1 MKNNDFKNTELE
13 NIFSSKLTENGDFAY
28 NTVGNHLSDILF
40 MTAYYEKN
48 LNRIPKIGTTLYEK
62 LFSMFIRD
70 PRFGIGRRDL
80 GRALLKKTKATPQ
93 MVLDCGRWDDIFEIF
108 DTEEAAKIFY
118 KGITEGDFLAKKWAP
133 RYSSKNLMK
142 AREFAK
148 LWKMNKQEYGKFVK
162 AVETPEFKLS
172 SHNTDAI
179 DFSKLPSLALLKY
192 WKRFAGKNDTKE
204 RFQKYLESVKKGE
217 SKMNVSTTNVY
228 DIYRNRAKIDADLV
242 YSQLEK
248 ISGSWLPIIDVSGSM
263 FDRNDSIGKALSIGK
278 YLADTSTYCPNSFIT
293 FSSDPKLVKLG
304 AGTYNQQLNQINS
317 SNWGFNTNLGK
328 VMEML
333 IRLKKDMPE
342 YLVILSDMEFDYGSS
357 MKKDALMNLWKS
369 KGWTTKIVWWNFNSR
384 NETCPEMDKSGNIFL
399 SGYNPMLLKY
409 LEAGF
414 DNDKFIE
421 KLLFEYFKNVR
432 NNSNAKD
439 HLIYKNF

>member
-1 MKNNDFKNTELE
+1 MSMNKNYKNTELE
-13 NIFSSKLTENGDFAY
+13 NIFSSKRTENGDFAY

-40 MTAYYEKN
+40 MTAYYEN
-48 LNRIPKIGTTLYEK
+48 HLRQLPKIGFTPYEQ

-80 GRALLKKTKATPQ
+80 GRELMRKTHCTPQ
-93 MVLDCGRWDDIFEIF
+93 MVIDAGRWDDIFEVF
-108 DTEEAAKIFY
+108 DTEIAAKVFY
-118 KGITEGDFLAKKWAP
+118 DAIKNGDFLAKKWAP

-148 LWKMNKQEYGKFVK
+148 LWKMNKQQYGKFVK

-172 SHNTDAI
+172 SHDTDAI
-179 DFSKLPSLALLKY
+179 DFSKLPSLALIKY
-192 WKRFAGKNDTKE
+192 WKRFAGKDDTKE

-217 SKMNVSTTNVY
+217 SKMNVSTTTVY
-228 DIYRNRAKIDADLV
+228 DIYRNRARIDADLV

-263 FDRNDSIGKALSIGK
+263 HDSNDSIGKALSIGK
-278 YLADTSTYCPNSFIT
+278 YLADTSIYCPNSFIT
-293 FSSDPKLVKLG
+293 FSSRPELVKLSS
-304 AGTYNQQLNQINS
+304 GTYADQLSVINR
-317 SNWGFNTNLGK
+317 SNWGCNTDLGA
-328 VMEML
+328 VMDML
-333 IRLKKDMPE
+333 SRLNREMPE

-357 MKKDALMNLWKS
+357 MKKDALMQLWKA

-384 NETCPEMDKSGNIFL
+384 NETCPEMDKNGNIFL

-409 LEAGF
+409 LESGF

-421 KLLFEYFKNVR
+421 KLLTEYLKNLK
-432 NNSNAKD
+432 SNK
-439 HLIYKNF
+439 